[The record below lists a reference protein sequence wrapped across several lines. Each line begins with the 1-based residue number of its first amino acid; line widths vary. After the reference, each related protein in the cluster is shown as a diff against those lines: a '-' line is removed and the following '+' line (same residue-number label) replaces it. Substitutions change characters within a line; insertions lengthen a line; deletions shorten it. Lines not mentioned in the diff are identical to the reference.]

1 MKEVKTLTY
10 KTIIGLEIHNE
21 LLTNTKIFCSCIN
34 EFGGEPN
41 THCCPV
47 CIGLPGALPVM
58 NKKVIEY
65 AIKAGIAFNSE
76 IKTNTKMDRK
86 NYFYAD
92 LPKGYQISQDEL
104 PICEGGYIEIE
115 LEEGSKKIHL
125 ERIHIE
131 EDTGKLTHTDNGDT
145 LIDFNRAGVPLVEIV
160 TKPEMNT
167 PEEAHLF
174 LESLRSTLKYIGVSD
189 GKMEKGTLRCD
200 VNINVVNE
208 KTGKKSNI
216 TEIKNLNSFRAAV
229 KASEYEVKRHIALL
243 EEGKDTVK
251 DTRRWDEV
259 KGETISMREKGGVA
273 DYRYAAD
280 GDFAPIQIEDSWVS
294 EIRANLPE
302 LPHDK
307 KERFIKEY
315 NLSAYDAGVLTAS
328 KDLALFFEETIKH
341 NNDINLVSNWVMGD
355 VLRRLNEEE
364 IEIQDASITPKSLSD
379 LIDLVKS
386 KEINNNTGK
395 KVLREM
401 FDSGKDPNTIVKE
414 KGLIQISDEGAL
426 KEMVKKVLD
435 DNEQSI
441 LDYKDGKDRAIGFLV
456 GQVMKASRGKA
467 NPQMVNKM
475 IVDQIKER

>member
-1 MKEVKTLTY
+1 MTY

-21 LLTNTKIFCSCIN
+21 LLTKTKIFCNCIN

-47 CIGLPGALPVM
+47 CIGLPGALPVI

-65 AIKAGIAFNSE
+65 AVKAGIAFNSE
-76 IKTNTKMDRK
+76 IRTNMKMDRK

-92 LPKGYQISQDEL
+92 LPKGYQISQDDL
-104 PICEGGYIEIE
+104 PICQGGYIEIE
-115 LEEGSKKIHL
+115 LEDRPKKIHL

-145 LIDFNRAGVPLVEIV
+145 LIDFNRAGVPLIEIV

-167 PEEAHLF
+167 PEEAQLF
-174 LESLRSTLKYIGVSD
+174 LENLRATLKYIGVSD
-189 GKMEKGTLRCD
+189 GKMEEGTLRCD
-200 VNINVVNE
+200 VNINVINEETGE
-208 KTGKKSNI
+208 KTNI
-216 TEIKNLNSFRAAV
+216 TEIKNLNSFRSAV
-229 KASEYEVKRHIALL
+229 KASEYEEKRHIGLL
-243 EEGKDTVK
+243 KEGKDTVK

-259 KGETISMREKGGVA
+259 KGETVSMREKGGVA

-280 GDFAPIQIEDSWVS
+280 GDFAPIQIEEEWIK
-294 EIRANLPE
+294 EIRDNLPE
-302 LPHDK
+302 LPHHK
-307 KERFIKEY
+307 KERFIREY
-315 NLSAYDAGVLTAS
+315 ELSSYDSGVLTAS
-328 KDLALFFEETIKH
+328 RDLAFFFEETIKH
-341 NNDINLVSNWVMGD
+341 NKDVKLVSNWIMGD

-364 IEIQDASITPKSLSD
+364 IEIQDSSLTAKNLSD

-386 KEINNNTGK
+386 KKINNNTGK

-401 FDSGKDPNTIVKE
+401 FESGKDPNTIVKE

-426 KEMVKKVLD
+426 KEMVEKVLD

-467 NPQMVNKM
+467 NPQMVNQM
-475 IVDQIKER
+475 IVDLIKER